1 MYSAEFENIKDE
13 CTLCRKCSCHEERL
27 NIVFG
32 EGSEGADILFV
43 GDFPRG
49 KDDLKGMPFTGK
61 EGEIFGKFLTLCD
74 MDKEKSVFVTNI
86 LKCRPADG
94 ETPGESHYDACMEHL
109 RNQVRFI
116 KPKIIVC
123 MGEIAAKKMI
133 GADFSFRKD
142 HGKFIKKG
150 KLFFI
155 AVPHPSEIINDE
167 HRRIT
172 FLGDLQVLREGTKK
186 AGII

>member
-1 MYSAEFENIKDE
+1 MYSAEFESIKE
-13 CTLCRKCSCHEERL
+13 QCTLCKKCPLYGERL

-32 EGSEGADILFV
+32 KGSEKADILFV

-49 KDDLKGMPFTGK
+49 EDDLSGLPLSGE
-61 EGEIFGKFLTLCD
+61 EGTVFSKFITLCGID
-74 MDKEKSVFVTNI
+74 GAELFITNI

-94 ETPGESHYDACMEHL
+94 EEPDDSRYDACMEHL
-109 RNQVRFI
+109 RSQVRLI

-123 MGEIAAKKMI
+123 LGETAAKKMI
-133 GADFSFRKD
+133 DPDFNTDKE
-142 HGKFIKKG
+142 HGRFIKKG

-155 AVPHPSEIINDE
+155 ATYHPVEIADSEE
-167 HRRIT
+167 KRT
-172 FLGDLQVLREGTKK
+172 AFLGDFQMLREGARN